1 MAPDTPAQTPA
12 GHREAPCTLDR
23 REGPYGEVVLRQ
35 RGTAPAAPGAG
46 GPPDP
51 VEPVEPVIYEIIANG
66 CFLMDTSD
74 GRSERLLIDAALAAL
89 PAGRPRP
96 SVLIGGLGVGF
107 SLARAAQQ
115 PRWGRIVVVERE
127 EAVIDWHRTG
137 PLAAVSADAL
147 ADPRSEILHTDL
159 VAHLRTE
166 AGQDTYDALCLDI
179 DNGPDWTVTEDN
191 NSLYSPA
198 GLAACRDRLTAGG
211 VLAVWSAQP
220 SPAFEEAL
228 RNAGFSGVH
237 TEEIPVVRG
246 VPDVVHL
253 ARKGA

>member
-1 MAPDTPAQTPA
+1 MAPVTPMQATTGAP
-12 GHREAPCTLDR
+12 EAPRTLDR

-35 RGTAPAAPGAG
+35 RAEPPAAPGTDGSGTPGA
-46 GPPDP
+46 
-51 VEPVEPVIYEIIANG
+51 PVIYEIIANG

-74 GRSERLLIDAALAAL
+74 GRSERLLIDAALDAL
-89 PAGRPRP
+89 PAGRTRP

-115 PRWGRIVVVERE
+115 PHWGRIVVVERE

-137 PLAAVSADAL
+137 PLSAVSAAAL

-159 VAHLRTE
+159 VAHLRTG
-166 AGQDTYDALCLDI
+166 ADQDTYDALCLDI

-191 NSLYSPA
+191 DSLYSPD
-198 GLAACRDRLTAGG
+198 GLAACRDRLTPGG

-220 SPAFEEAL
+220 SPAFEDAL

-246 VPDVVHL
+246 VPDAVHL

>member
-1 MAPDTPAQTPA
+1 MASVTPSQTPGPA
-12 GHREAPCTLDR
+12 AAPRTIDR
-23 REGPYGEVVLRQ
+23 REGPYGEVVLRL
-35 RGTAPAAPGAG
+35 RAGSPAGPEGPEGPAAP
-46 GPPDP
+46 
-51 VEPVEPVIYEIIANG
+51 VVYEIIANG

-74 GRSERLLIDAALAAL
+74 GRSERLLIDAALDAL
-89 PAGRPRP
+89 PADRERP

-107 SLARAAQQ
+107 SLARAAEQ
-115 PRWGRIVVVERE
+115 PRWGRITVVERE
-127 EAVIDWHRTG
+127 EAVIDWHRGG
-137 PLAAVSADAL
+137 PLSAVSAAAL
-147 ADPRSEILHTDL
+147 ADPRCAVLHTDL
-159 VAHLRTE
+159 VAHLRGET
-166 AGQDTYDALCLDI
+166 GPRTTYDALCLDI

-191 NSLYSPA
+191 GSLYSPT
-198 GLAACRDRLTAGG
+198 GLAACRDRLSPGG

-228 RNAGFSGVH
+228 RNAGFSEVR